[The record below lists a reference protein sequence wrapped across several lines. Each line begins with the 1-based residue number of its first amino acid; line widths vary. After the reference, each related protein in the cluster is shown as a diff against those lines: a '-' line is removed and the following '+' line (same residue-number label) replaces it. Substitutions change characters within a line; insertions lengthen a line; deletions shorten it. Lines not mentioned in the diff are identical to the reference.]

1 MRLLPWFF
9 AASLL
14 VAATVYGANPVE
26 RLERQLESGTV
37 RLEYK
42 APRGYLDSLLEA
54 LGVSPLTQTL
64 VFSKTSAQ
72 FRLISPRSPRA
83 IYFNDDVYVGWVRG
97 GPILE
102 ISTADVEDGAA
113 FYTLAQEPTEAPK
126 IVRDRGQCLQCH
138 ESGRTARV
146 PGHLTRSLYV
156 GPDGQPELRL
166 GSTDV
171 DHATPLSE
179 RFGGWFVTGANFEHR
194 GNRVLAPGGDG
205 TNETSID
212 LSQVDNPSDYL
223 STESSV
229 LAHLL
234 LAHQTQT
241 HNRIA
246 RAGLE
251 ARRAIAYRDEMRRL
265 FGEKSEETE
274 ASVKRRI
281 EGPAEELLDYLLM
294 ANEAPLAGALDADT
308 PLARAF
314 AQRGSFHQLDLS
326 KRLLEVPL
334 SYLVQSEAF
343 VALPPETLHYLS
355 SRLREIL
362 SGSDASGR
370 FQHLSPRDR
379 ESILG
384 LLRAEKPDLL
394 SIPAVSDPSV
404 GQGNTVGS
412 GSE

>member
-1 MRLLPWFF
+1 MKLLRRC
-9 AASLL
+9 L
-14 VAATVYGANPVE
+14 VASPLLAAIVQGANPVE
-26 RLERQLESGTV
+26 RLQRQMESGAV
-37 RLEYK
+37 RLEYQ

-83 IYFNDDVYVGWVRG
+83 LYFNDDVYVGWVRG

-102 ISTADVEDGAA
+102 ISTADTVDGAA
-113 FYTLAQEPTEAPK
+113 FYVLHQEPEEEPRLL
-126 IVRDRGQCLQCH
+126 RDSGQCLQCH

-156 GPDGQPELRL
+156 AADGQPELRL

-171 DHATPLSE
+171 DHTTPLSE
-179 RFGGWFVTGANFEHR
+179 RLGGWFVTGADFEHL
-194 GNRVLAPGGDG
+194 GNRVLAKSGD
-205 TNETSID
+205 ETAMTIGLADVAD
-212 LSQVDNPSDYL
+212 LSDYL
-223 STESSV
+223 SGDSSV

-265 FGEKSEETE
+265 FGGPSEETE

-281 EGPAEELLDYLLM
+281 KAPAEDLLDYLLFV
-294 ANEAPLAGALDADT
+294 NEAALPPGLDADT
-308 PLARAF
+308 DLARTF
-314 AQRGSFHQLDLS
+314 SQRGSLYQLDLPR
-326 KRLLEVPL
+326 RLFRVPV
-334 SYLVQSEAF
+334 SYLIHSEAF
-343 VALPPETLHYLS
+343 DALPSETLDHLRR
-355 SRLREIL
+355 RLHQIL
-362 SGSDASGR
+362 SGSDESRR
-370 FQHLSPRDR
+370 FQHLTPTDR
-379 ESILG
+379 ESILR
-384 LLRAEKPDLL
+384 LLRAEKPDL
-394 SIPAVSDPSV
+394 IPPTLGLKRVAPR
-404 GQGNTVGS
+404 
-412 GSE
+412 